1 MKKLLAV
8 LAIVAFL
15 ASAAAPVLQD
25 SAEDAYPKPLSVEQ
39 M

>member
-8 LAIVAFL
+8 IAVVAFL
-15 ASAAAPVLQD
+15 ASAAAPVLHD
-25 SAEDAYPKPLSVEQ
+25 SAEHAYPKPLVVQ